1 MNRFTELEP
10 KYVWHYFDLLLDI
23 PRPSKHEDRVIA
35 FLKELAHKKGLE
47 FRQDKAKNVV
57 IKVPATKGYENAPTV
72 ILQGHIDMVAEKN
85 SDVEFD
91 FLKQPID
98 AYVDGDWVRARGT
111 TLGADNGIGVAAA
124 LAFIDD
130 TESVHGPL
138 EILCTVDE
146 ESGLTGASNLDAK
159 ILTGRIMLNLD
170 SEEDGVFFIGCA
182 GGANTVITLPVK
194 QIGVSSKF
202 KPYEIKISGLMG
214 GHSGLNIIENR
225 ANAIKLMARIL
236 KAAIKA
242 KVEIMLVDIKGGD
255 KHNAIPRESFAT
267 VAVNSKHI
275 KKFCDSVNNEIEKAK
290 REFVSV
296 DRDIRLDILE
306 FQKKVSKGINISDT
320 KRVVDLLLALP
331 HGVIS
336 MSREIKGL
344 VETSSNL
351 ATIKVRGKSIEI
363 LTSSRSSV
371 SEALD
376 TILESI
382 DSLVELYGGKTK
394 GYGRY
399 PGWRPNIDS
408 PLLKKAVSVFKN
420 VRGSEPQITA
430 IHAGL
435 ECGIIMEKVTGM
447 DVISFGPEMHGV
459 HSPQE
464 RLNIPSVGRFYNYL
478 KSLLESIAKE
488 GL

>member
-1 MNRFTELEP
+1 MNRFTNLEP
-10 KYVWHYFDLLLDI
+10 KYVWHYFDALLDI
-23 PRPSKHEDRVIA
+23 PRPSKHEEKVIA
-35 FLKELAHKKGLE
+35 YLKELAQKKGLE
-47 FRQDKAKNVV
+47 FRQDKVKNVV
-57 IKVPATKGYENAPTV
+57 LKVPATKGFENAPTV

-85 SDVEFD
+85 SDVSFD

-98 AYVDGDWVRARGT
+98 AYVDGDWVKARGT

-130 TESVHGPL
+130 PDAVHGPL

-146 ESGLTGASNLDAK
+146 ETGLTGASNLDAK
-159 ILTGRIMLNLD
+159 ILSGKIMLNLD

-182 GGANTVITLPVK
+182 GGANTITTLPVK

-202 KPYEIKISGLMG
+202 RVYELKVSGLLG
-214 GHSGLNIIENR
+214 GHSGLNIIDNR

-242 KVEIMLVDIKGGD
+242 KAEILLADIKGGD

-267 VAVNSKHI
+267 VAVNTKHI
-275 KKFCDSVNNEIEKAK
+275 KKFAEALNNEFEKAK
-290 REFVSV
+290 TEFATIDKEIKLEVS
-296 DRDIRLDILE
+296 E
-306 FQKKVSKGINISDT
+306 FRNKVPKAINPADT
-320 KRVVDLLLALP
+320 RRVLNLILALP

-351 ATIKVRGKSIEI
+351 ATIRLKGKSVEI

-376 TILESI
+376 SVLESI
-382 DSLVELYGGKTK
+382 DSIVELYGGKTK

-408 PLLKKAVSVFKN
+408 PLLKKAVSVFRN
-420 VRGSEPQITA
+420 LRGNEPHITA

-435 ECGIIMEKVTGM
+435 ECGIIMEKVPGM

-464 RLNIPSVGRFYNYL
+464 KLNIPSVGRFYGYL
-478 KSLLESIAKE
+478 KTLLENIARE

>member
-1 MNRFTELEP
+1 
-10 KYVWHYFDLLLDI
+10 
-23 PRPSKHEDRVIA
+23 
-35 FLKELAHKKGLE
+35 
-47 FRQDKAKNVV
+47 
-57 IKVPATKGYENAPTV
+57 
-72 ILQGHIDMVAEKN
+72 
-85 SDVEFD
+85 
-91 FLKQPID
+91 
-98 AYVDGDWVRARGT
+98 
-111 TLGADNGIGVAAA
+111 

-130 TESVHGPL
+130 PDAVHGPL

-146 ESGLTGASNLDAK
+146 ETGLTGASNLDAR
-159 ILTGRIMLNLD
+159 ILSGKIMLNLD

-182 GGANTVITLPVK
+182 GGANTITTLPVK
-194 QIGVSSKF
+194 QIGINKKF
-202 KPYEIKISGLMG
+202 RPYEIKISGLMG

-225 ANAIKLMARIL
+225 ANAIKLMARVL
-236 KAAIKA
+236 RAAIKA
-242 KVEIMLVDIKGGD
+242 GCEIMLADIKGGD

-267 VAVNSKHI
+267 VAVNEKHNR
-275 KKFCDSVNNEIEKAK
+275 KFMEATQNEINKI
-290 REFVSV
+290 RTEFATI
-296 DRDIRLDILE
+296 DKEIRMEIKDYT
-306 FQKKVSKGINISDT
+306 KKVSKGINPSDT
-320 KRVVDLLLALP
+320 KRVVNLLLALP

-351 ATIKVRGKSIEI
+351 ATIKVKGKSVEI

-376 TILESI
+376 SVLEGI
-382 DSLVELYGGKTK
+382 DALVELYGGKTK

-399 PGWRPNIDS
+399 PGWRPNVDS

-420 VRGSEPQITA
+420 LRGNEPHITA

-435 ECGIIMEKVTGM
+435 ECGIIMEKVPGM

-478 KSLLESIAKE
+478 KALLENIAKE